1 MRQRAIAYARPRKWK
16 RKVQMENSVELR
28 GNKKWCEKYG
38 EDLTKPRFIGD
49 KYYIKDGVKYY
60 PPYE

>member
-1 MRQRAIAYARPRKWK
+1 MLWK

-60 PPYE
+60 PPYK